1 MINNVVLMGRLTA
14 NPEILQVKTGAACP
28 FTIAIERKFSKDK
41 TVDYIPCS
49 SWGKTAEFIAKYFKK
64 GQMIYVVGNIQN
76 YTYKDKMGEE
86 KTINKIIV
94 ENAGFCGSSK
104 KDAGAQAEE
113 EPNFIEFNDELP
125 F

>member
-1 MINNVVLMGRLTA
+1 MINNVVIMGRITA
-14 NPEILQVKTGAACP
+14 TPELMQVRTGAACP
-28 FTIAIERKFSKDK
+28 FTVAVERKFSKDK
-41 TVDYIPCS
+41 VVDYIPCS

-76 YTYKDKMGEE
+76 YTYKDKSGDE

-94 ENAGFCGSSK
+94 ENAGFCGSK
-104 KDAGAQAEE
+104 KDAGAQIDE
-113 EPNFIEFNDELP
+113 EPCFEEYDDGLP

>member
-1 MINNVVLMGRLTA
+1 MINNAVIMGRITA
-14 NPEILQVKTGAACP
+14 TPELLQVKTGAACP
-28 FTIAIERKFSKDK
+28 FTVAVERKFSKDK
-41 TVDYIPCS
+41 AVDYIPCS

-64 GQMIYVVGNIQN
+64 GQMIYVVGSIQN
-76 YTYKDKMGEE
+76 YTFKDKSGAE

-104 KDAGAQAEE
+104 KDSTQIDE
-113 EPNFIEFNDELP
+113 EPHFEEFIDDLP